1 MTFINTITSKLKN
14 KAVLWYT
21 VIILGSVAY
30 TFYLIDTVPDLEELE
45 KKERKDKKKVELQ
58 KDKKLK
64 DEGIQDPKSS

>member
-30 TFYLIDTVPDLEELE
+30 TFYLIDTVPDIEELE
-45 KKERKDKKKVELQ
+45 KKNKDAKTKKPKES
-58 KDKKLK
+58 KKHN
-64 DEGIQDPKSS
+64 DDPLTKNNP